1 MSSRRAIGVDVGGTK
16 LLAGVVDAGYGVHYR
31 AQRSVL
37 GLDQSA
43 LLDTAVEAVQEAR
56 DAAGTEIEAVGFGI
70 PSLIDRRTGIA
81 VVAVNLALADIAF
94 RDVMAERIGL
104 PVFVDNDGN
113 VTALAEHRAGAARG
127 TREAVVLTIGTGIG
141 GGLILRGELY
151 RGAIGSAGELGHM
164 VIDMDGAPCQG
175 NCPSRGCVEALAS
188 GTALAQ
194 EAGRLAAER
203 PRSRLGRALAHGRAP
218 TGPLVTELAH
228 DGDAAATEALALIG
242 QRLGVA
248 IGSLVNIFNPE
259 VVVVG
264 GGVIAAGELLLGPA
278 RAVVAARALPPSR
291 DVVRIVAARFGVEAG
306 MIGAAVLA
314 FDGLALRGEEGT

>member
-1 MSSRRAIGVDVGGTK
+1 MSSRRVIGVDVGGTK
-16 LLAGVVDAGYGVHYR
+16 LLAGVVDARFGVHHR
-31 AQRSVL
+31 AQRSVG

-43 LLDTAVEAVQEAR
+43 LLDTAVDAVQEAR
-56 DAAGTEIEAVGFGI
+56 AAAGAEVAAVGFGI
-70 PSLIDRRTGIA
+70 PSLIDQRTGTA
-81 VVAVNLALADIAF
+81 VLAVNLALADIPFHA
-94 RDVMAERIGL
+94 VMAERLGL

-113 VTALAEHRAGAARG
+113 ATALAEHQAGAARG
-127 TREAVVLTIGTGIG
+127 AREAVVLTIGTGIG

-151 RGAIGSAGELGHM
+151 RGAIGSAGELGHL
-164 VIDMDGAPCQG
+164 VIDMNGPPCQG
-175 NCPSRGCVEALAS
+175 NCPNRGCVEVLAS
-188 GTALAQ
+188 GTALAR
-194 EAGRLAAER
+194 EAARLALER
-203 PRSRLGRALAHGRAP
+203 PGSGLGRALAGGRHP

-248 IGSLVNIFNPE
+248 IASLVNIFNPE

-278 RAVVAARALPPSR
+278 RAVVAERALPPSR

-306 MIGAAVLA
+306 MVGAAVLA
-314 FDGLALRGEEGT
+314 FDGLAQRAENHR